1 MQIIIAGCER
11 VGAYLAHRLYE
22 MGHDIIIIEEKATS
36 LEAVDDL
43 DCIKIQAKAMDIE
56 AQRQAG
62 CETADAFLSV
72 SSNENINVMAAEVAQ
87 VVFNVPRVLLRTLN
101 QENNQVFIDMGLETV
116 CSTSVQ
122 GDSIIEQLLQNDLHR
137 HIDLF
142 GVPIT
147 LKKESL
153 LDEFY
158 GKTVAEAEALLERK
172 IMAIFRNNALLLA
185 RHSEVLQVND
195 KIVICDKEMGA

>member
-11 VGAYLAHRLYE
+11 VGAYIAHRLYE

-62 CETADAFLSV
+62 CETADAFISV

-87 VVFNVPRVLLRTLN
+87 VVFSVPRVLVRTLN

-122 GDSIIEQLLQNDLHR
+122 GDSIIEQLFQDDLHG

-142 GVPIT
+142 GVPVI

-153 LDEFY
+153 LDDFY
-158 GKTVAEAEALLERK
+158 GKTVAEAEDLLERK
-172 IMAIFRNNALLLA
+172 IMAIYRDNNLVLAKYSLLLKA
-185 RHSEVLQVND
+185 DD

>member
-11 VGAYLAHRLYE
+11 VGAYIAHRLYE

-62 CETADAFLSV
+62 CETADAFISV

-87 VVFNVPRVLLRTLN
+87 VVFSVPRVLVRTLN

-122 GDSIIEQLLQNDLHR
+122 GDSIIEQLFQDDLHR

-142 GVPIT
+142 GVPVI

-153 LDEFY
+153 LDNFY
-158 GKTVAEAEALLERK
+158 GKTVAEAEDLLERK
-172 IMAIFRNNALLLA
+172 IMAIYRDNNLVLAKYSLLLKA
-185 RHSEVLQVND
+185 DD